1 MSGTRLFADYS
12 QFRVLVDPMRKIVL
26 MNEFELTNLL
36 KDIVAIPSVNPAFGG
51 PGESGVAEF
60 VRTWFKRRGIEV
72 SEQPVAEG
80 RSNLLVHCGLLEKP
94 TLLFE
99 AHMDTVGVEGWKE
112 GSPYELVEKEGR
124 YRGRGA
130 CDTKAS
136 LAVFMALAATLAQ
149 TQVEAKY
156 SLLFAAT
163 VDEESEQSGAYHLA
177 QLIDEYSVVGA
188 VTGEPTLSNVV
199 SRHKGVCRY
208 RMRFRGKAAHGSTPD
223 LGENA
228 IFKASRVLKK
238 LEALIA
244 DIDAGP
250 DEEML
255 DRSTLNIGEIHGG
268 IGFNVV
274 PDRCEIDLDRRLAI
288 DETPDSAR
296 RELESLL
303 GEEEGELITVLERPP
318 LKAIDGSFFSQE
330 LLNAARSVDPDLR
343 EVDAAYMT
351 NAVAYAEQGIPSLVF
366 GPGDIAQAH
375 KRDEFIRSGEME
387 KCLSIL
393 LTLFGVND

>member
-1 MSGTRLFADYS
+1 
-12 QFRVLVDPMRKIVL
+12 
-26 MNEFELTNLL
+26 
-36 KDIVAIPSVNPAFGG
+36 
-51 PGESGVAEF
+51 
-60 VRTWFKRRGIEV
+60 
-72 SEQPVAEG
+72 
-80 RSNLLVHCGLLEKP
+80 
-94 TLLFE
+94 
-99 AHMDTVGVEGWKE
+99 
-112 GSPYELVEKEGR
+112 
-124 YRGRGA
+124 
-130 CDTKAS
+130 
-136 LAVFMALAATLAQ
+136 
-149 TQVEAKY
+149 
-156 SLLFAAT
+156 
-163 VDEESEQSGAYHLA
+163 
-177 QLIDEYSVVGA
+177 VVGA

-303 GEEEGELITVLERPP
+303 GED